1 MNAPLFAIGVE
12 YALSEESI
20 KATQIGTSN
29 VVIKIRVEHVLNILR
44 IEYYKLG
51 RRKESKTNPEYV
63 PVLQQVL
70 I

>member
-1 MNAPLFAIGVE
+1 MNVPLFAIGVE
-12 YALSEESI
+12 YALSKESI
-20 KATQIGTSN
+20 KAMQLRTAN

-51 RRKESKTNPEYV
+51 RRKEPKTNPEYV
-63 PVLQQVL
+63 AVLVL